1 MGKTESGVRC
11 LAHPGTVS
19 IASED
24 VRVVYL
30 GYLMQEI
37 WDSALLQVLEG
48 MGLLSGVLKSSI
60 EQH

>member
-1 MGKTESGVRC
+1 MPVG
-11 LAHPGTVS
+11 LAHNGTVS

-37 WDSALLQVLEG
+37 WDSALLQVLEST
-48 MGLLSGVLKSSI
+48 GLFVDSHHVP
-60 EQH
+60 